1 MSDVL
6 HYSSRKVKSIALAI
20 TATLALS
27 GCSLTTYDNK
37 EFFQQDNRSFFEKL
51 KKHPKHHRDEKTIEN
66 AIRDTHE
73 THVNEIDPEVDTKVR
88 LTARTPAVKSVQK
101 FDITPKNL
109 SRVNIDDN
117 SAACRYLRKSA
128 DAEAFIVGSP
138 TLSASSDDEGSGSVN
153 LGMNLLDFHKADL
166 IRASGD
172 ARCRLHEAS
181 KKIEATLGL
190 GVEANRFARA
200 DAKASY
206 IRKNLSFLENI
217 RSRANQLK
225 NQGSLTVQDTNLVSL
240 RVDELRA
247 EMQTAQAEA
256 DQRRGLPAL
265 DISQVRS
272 RHGALV
278 EATNDL
284 QNIERNIRTNDA
296 LEFSVN
302 TGYRYNEQFNNDL
315 QRDDTDGAFASVS
328 VGVRL
333 GALSQQRQRV
343 EEEAAG
349 ARLDALFE
357 ENTGTIWKSGFSDR
371 AISRMVADLRKSD
384 RELTQAMTTANDTI
398 NRLGAEDRPEI
409 LRARLQT
416 KLEKVRVGANRA
428 AVRASIQQLEENRR
442 KIKALSN

>member
-1 MSDVL
+1 MLDVL
-6 HYSSRKVKSIALAI
+6 RYSSSKVKPIAFAI
-20 TATLALS
+20 TAALFLS
-27 GCSLTTYDNK
+27 GCSLTTYENK

-51 KKHPKHHRDEKTIEN
+51 KKHPKHKRDESTIED
-66 AIRDTHE
+66 IIQDTHE
-73 THVNEIDPEVDTKVR
+73 THVNKIDPDIDTKVK
-88 LTARTPAVKSVQK
+88 LTARTPAVESVEK
-101 FDITPKNL
+101 FGITPKKL

-128 DAEAFIVGSP
+128 DAEAFIIGSP

-200 DAKASY
+200 NAKASY
-206 IRKNLSFLENI
+206 IRQNLGYLENI
-217 RSRANQLK
+217 RNRANELK
-225 NQGSLTVQDTNLVSL
+225 NQGALTVQDTNLVSL
-240 RVDELRA
+240 RVDELKA
-247 EMQTAQAEA
+247 EMQSAQAEA

-265 DISQVRS
+265 DINHIRS

-284 QNIERNIRTNDA
+284 QNIEREIRTNDA
-296 LEFSVN
+296 LELSLN
-302 TGYRYNEQFNNDL
+302 TGYRYNEQFNNNL
-315 QRDDTDGAFASVS
+315 QRTDTDGAFASVS

-333 GALSQQRQRV
+333 GALSPHRQRV

-357 ENTGTIWKSGFSDR
+357 ENTGAIWKSGFSDR
-371 AISRMVADLRKSD
+371 AISRMVADLKKSD
-384 RELTQAMTTANDTI
+384 AELTQAMTTANDTI
-398 NRLGAEDRPEI
+398 NRLGEADRPEVM
-409 LRARLQT
+409 RARLQT
-416 KLEKVRVGANRA
+416 KLERVRVGANRA
-428 AVRASIQQLEENRR
+428 AVRASIKQLEENRQ
-442 KIKALSN
+442 KIKALSQ

>member
-1 MSDVL
+1 M
-6 HYSSRKVKSIALAI
+6 KSIALAI
-20 TATLALS
+20 TTALALS
-27 GCSLTTYDNK
+27 GCSLTTYENK

-51 KKHPKHHRDEKTIEN
+51 KKHPKHRRDEKTIKDI
-66 AIRDTHE
+66 IRDTHE
-73 THVNEIDPEVDTKVR
+73 THVTKIDPDVDTKVR
-88 LTARTPAVKSVQK
+88 ITARTPAVKSVQK
-101 FDITPKNL
+101 FGITPKNL

-172 ARCRLHEAS
+172 ARCRMHEAS

-200 DAKASY
+200 NAKASY
-206 IRKNLSFLENI
+206 IRKNLGFLEGI

-240 RVDELRA
+240 RVDELKA

-265 DISQVRS
+265 DISQIRS

-296 LEFSVN
+296 LELSVN

-315 QRDDTDGAFASVS
+315 QRNDTDGTFASVS

-333 GALSQQRQRV
+333 GALSPQRQRV

-384 RELTQAMTTANDTI
+384 IELTKAMTTADDTI
-398 NRLGAEDRPEI
+398 NRLGAEDRPEM
-409 LRARLQT
+409 LKAKLQT
-416 KLEKVRVGANRA
+416 KLEKIRVGSNRA
-428 AVRASIQQLEENRR
+428 AVRASIHQLEENRR

>member
-6 HYSSRKVKSIALAI
+6 HYSFRKVKSIALAV
-20 TATLALS
+20 TATLVLS
-27 GCSLTTYDNK
+27 GCSLTTYENK

-51 KKHPKHHRDEKTIEN
+51 KKKPKHERDDATIEN
-66 AIRDTHE
+66 IIRDTHE
-73 THVNEIDPEVDTKVR
+73 THVKKIDPEIDTKVN
-88 LTARTPAVKSVQK
+88 LTARTPAVKSVEK
-101 FDITPKNL
+101 FNITPKNL

-128 DAEAFIVGSP
+128 DAEAYIVGSP

-190 GVEANRFARA
+190 GVEANRFASA
-200 DAKASY
+200 NAKANY
-206 IRKNLSFLENI
+206 IRENLGFLN
-217 RSRANQLK
+217 SVKKRARDLM

-240 RVDELRA
+240 RVDELKA

-256 DQRRGLPAL
+256 DQRRGLPSL
-265 DISQVRS
+265 DVSQIRS

-284 QNIERNIRTNDA
+284 QNIEREIRTNDA
-296 LEFSVN
+296 LELSVN
-302 TGYRYNEQFNNDL
+302 TGYRYNEQFNSNL
-315 QRDDTDGAFASVS
+315 KRTDTDGTFASVS

-333 GALSQQRQRV
+333 GALSQHRIQA

-371 AISRMVADLRKSD
+371 AISRMVADLKKSD
-384 RELTQAMTTANDTI
+384 RELTSAMSTANDTI

-416 KLEKVRVGANRA
+416 KLERVRVGANRA
-428 AVRASIQQLEENRR
+428 AVRASIRQLEENRR

>member
-6 HYSSRKVKSIALAI
+6 HYSSRKVRSIALAI
-20 TATLALS
+20 TATLVLS
-27 GCSLTTYDNK
+27 GCSLTTYENK
-37 EFFQQDNRSFFEKL
+37 EFFQEDNRSFFEKL
-51 KKHPKHHRDEKTIEN
+51 KKHPKHKRDEATIEDV
-66 AIRDTHE
+66 IRDTHE
-73 THVNEIDPEVDTKVR
+73 THVNKIDPDVDTKVK
-88 LTARTPAVKSVQK
+88 LTARTPAVKSVKK

-200 DAKASY
+200 NAKATY
-206 IRKNLSFLENI
+206 IRNNLGFLDSI
-217 RSRANQLK
+217 KQRAKDLM

-240 RVDELRA
+240 RVDELKA

-265 DISQVRS
+265 DIGQIRS

-284 QNIERNIRTNDA
+284 QNIEREIRTNDA
-296 LEFSVN
+296 LELSVN
-302 TGYRYNEQFNNDL
+302 TGYRYNEQFNNNL
-315 QRDDTDGAFASVS
+315 QRTDTDGAFASVS

-333 GALSQQRQRV
+333 GALSSNRQRA

-371 AISRMVADLRKSD
+371 AISRMIADLRKSD
-384 RELTQAMTTANDTI
+384 QELTQAMTTANDTI